1 MGYLQG
7 PTVNL
12 PEGNAWWFHR
22 FETNNIFKHMGWFLW
37 CPAYFS
43 GKLHLLP
50 RLFIVL
56 YGMGLTHS
64 MTPLVRLNVCFLSSK
79 TRFEI
84 LESPCFMQ
92 IFKSYLSIYMYIYIY
107 VCSCIYI
114 WYMYILYMYIWYM
127 YICIYVYVYRQ
138 SMNLEMSLKK
148 YCKHF
153 LSEST
158 TKMPIKTPCHVPSKK
173 CTKGTEERSEA
184 RCATRPRSITCG
196 FKHGETN

>member
-22 FETNNIFKHMGWFLW
+22 FETKNIFKHMGWFLW

-92 IFKSYLSIYMYIYIY
+92 IFKSYLSIYICIYTY

-114 WYMYILYMYIWYM
+114 YDICTYYICTYDICTYVYMYMYIDSQWTLR
-127 YICIYVYVYRQ
+127 C
-138 SMNLEMSLKK
+138 
-148 YCKHF
+148 
-153 LSEST
+153 LSKST
-158 TKMPIKTPCHVPSKK
+158 VST
-173 CTKGTEERSEA
+173 
-184 RCATRPRSITCG
+184 
-196 FKHGETN
+196 F

>member
-1 MGYLQG
+1 MILVVSSIFFRETSPAAQALHSAVRNGLDAFDDATGAPQCLFFILQ
-7 PTVNL
+7 NS
-12 PEGNAWWFHR
+12 
-22 FETNNIFKHMGWFLW
+22 LW
-37 CPAYFS
+37 NPWI
-43 GKLHLLP
+43 P
-50 RLFIVL
+50 LFYADFQVISI
-56 YGMGLTHS
+56 Y
-64 MTPLVRLNVCFLSSK
+64 
-79 TRFEI
+79 
-84 LESPCFMQ
+84 
-92 IFKSYLSIYMYIYIY
+92 IYMYIYICMFMY
-107 VCSCIYI
+107 IYI